1 MIERSVYMSIW
12 DDYKTRV
19 RTRINVKQDR
29 LLLTERQWKLK
40 HYVKLNDKCGKYL
53 WVNAYCPNQELYLW
67 DEEVRKMTDEELAT
81 YRAEEKEKRVARA
94 KRRELKAEFDKLKK
108 QKLDKSSTERRSFNM
123 IKAMRNKII
132 NNSVCI
138 AKTVDIALYDYKENF
153 VADFITD
160 FGIRKTIKMSKKN
173 LQKMFNWKEA
183 VEFLKFLNYDKDMYE
198 KFIRYFFPDK
208 LEYLSLVKENEVIVV
223 DTETT
228 GLNADTDELLQVS
241 IIDSQGNTLFN
252 SYIKPLY
259 TDNWNKAMA
268 VNHITPE
275 MVANAPNILE
285 VKQEINRIL
294 NSANIIVGYS
304 TNFDL
309 SFLSAVGIANSKAT
323 VIDVMQDFADIYG
336 EWSDKYGCNK
346 GQKLTKCAEYY
357 GYDWGN
363 DTAHDSL
370 ADCRA
375 TLYCY
380 QKMLKE

>member
-12 DDYKTRV
+12 DDYKTSV

-53 WVNAYCPNQELYLW
+53 WVNAYCPNQKLYLW
-67 DEEVRKMTDEELAT
+67 DEEVRKMTDEELTACRT
-81 YRAEEKEKRVARA
+81 KEKEKRVAHQKA
-94 KRRELKAEFDKLKK
+94 FLQQQKVKKEEELLQLRREITQDIIKNTFTAQNFD
-108 QKLDKSSTERRSFNM
+108 SGIE
-123 IKAMRNKII
+123 
-132 NNSVCI
+132 
-138 AKTVDIALYDYKENF
+138 YDE
-153 VADFITD
+153 I
-160 FGIRKTIKMSKKN
+160 
-173 LQKMFNWKEA
+173 
-183 VEFLKFLNYDKDMYE
+183 
-198 KFIRYFFPDK
+198 
-208 LEYLSLVKENEVIVV
+208 VI

-252 SYIKPLY
+252 SYIKPLF
-259 TDNWNKAMA
+259 TENWDGAMA

-275 MVANAPNILE
+275 MVANAPNIIE
-285 VKQEINRIL
+285 VKQEINKII
-294 NSANIIVGYS
+294 NSANVIVGY
-304 TNFDL
+304 NILFDL
-309 SFLSAVGIANSKAT
+309 EFLAAFGIENSKAT
-323 VIDVMQDFADIYG
+323 AIDVMQDFADIYG

-346 GQKLTKCAEYY
+346 CQKLTKCAEYY
-357 GYDWGN
+357 GYDWGT
-363 DTAHDSL
+363 DIAHDSL

>member
-1 MIERSVYMSIW
+1 MSIW
-12 DDYKTRV
+12 DDYKTSV

-67 DEEVRKMTDEELAT
+67 DEEVRKMTDEELVT

-94 KRRELKAEFDKLKK
+94 KRRELKTEFDKLKK

-138 AKTVDIALYDYKENF
+138 AKTVNIALYDYKENF
-153 VADFITD
+153 V
-160 FGIRKTIKMSKKN
+160 
-173 LQKMFNWKEA
+173 
-183 VEFLKFLNYDKDMYE
+183 
-198 KFIRYFFPDK
+198 
-208 LEYLSLVKENEVIVV
+208 
-223 DTETT
+223 
-228 GLNADTDELLQVS
+228 
-241 IIDSQGNTLFN
+241 
-252 SYIKPLY
+252 
-259 TDNWNKAMA
+259 
-268 VNHITPE
+268 
-275 MVANAPNILE
+275 
-285 VKQEINRIL
+285 
-294 NSANIIVGYS
+294 
-304 TNFDL
+304 
-309 SFLSAVGIANSKAT
+309 
-323 VIDVMQDFADIYG
+323 ADIYG

-346 GQKLTKCAEYY
+346 WQKLTKCAEYY
-357 GYDWGN
+357 GYDWEN

>member
-1 MIERSVYMSIW
+1 MSIW
-12 DDYKTRV
+12 DDYKTSV

-67 DEEVRKMTDEELAT
+67 DEEVRKMTDEELTACRT
-81 YRAEEKEKRVARA
+81 KEKEKRVAHQKA
-94 KRRELKAEFDKLKK
+94 FLQQQKVKKEEELLQLRREITQDIIKNTFTAQNFD
-108 QKLDKSSTERRSFNM
+108 SGIE
-123 IKAMRNKII
+123 
-132 NNSVCI
+132 
-138 AKTVDIALYDYKENF
+138 YDE
-153 VADFITD
+153 I
-160 FGIRKTIKMSKKN
+160 
-173 LQKMFNWKEA
+173 
-183 VEFLKFLNYDKDMYE
+183 
-198 KFIRYFFPDK
+198 
-208 LEYLSLVKENEVIVV
+208 VI

-252 SYIKPLY
+252 SYIKPLF
-259 TDNWNKAMA
+259 TENWDGAMA

-275 MVANAPNILE
+275 MVANAPNIIE
-285 VKQEINRIL
+285 VKQEINKII
-294 NSANIIVGYS
+294 NSANVIVGY
-304 TNFDL
+304 NILFDL
-309 SFLSAVGIANSKAT
+309 EFLAAFGIENSKAT
-323 VIDVMQDFADIYG
+323 AIDVMQDFADIYG

-346 GQKLTKCAEYY
+346 CQKLTKCAEYY
-357 GYDWGN
+357 GYDWGT
-363 DTAHDSL
+363 DIAHDSL

>member
-1 MIERSVYMSIW
+1 MNIW
-12 DDYKTRV
+12 NNYITSV
-19 RTRINVKQDR
+19 RTKIQVNQDKK
-29 LLLTERQWKLK
+29 LLTERQWKLK
-40 HYVKLNDKCGKYL
+40 HFVKINDKCGKYL
-53 WVNAYCPNQELYLW
+53 WINAYCPNQELYLW

-81 YRAEEKEKRVARA
+81 YRAEEKEKRVARQKA
-94 KRRELKAEFDKLKK
+94 FLQEELLQLRREITQDIVKSIIKNTFTAQNFD
-108 QKLDKSSTERRSFNM
+108 SGIE
-123 IKAMRNKII
+123 
-132 NNSVCI
+132 
-138 AKTVDIALYDYKENF
+138 YDE
-153 VADFITD
+153 I
-160 FGIRKTIKMSKKN
+160 
-173 LQKMFNWKEA
+173 
-183 VEFLKFLNYDKDMYE
+183 
-198 KFIRYFFPDK
+198 
-208 LEYLSLVKENEVIVV
+208 VI

-309 SFLSAVGIANSKAT
+309 SFLSAVGIENSKAT

-346 GQKLTKCAEYY
+346 WQKLTKCAEYY
-357 GYDWGN
+357 GYDWEN

-380 QKMLKE
+380 NKINKRKERGTENE

>member
-1 MIERSVYMSIW
+1 MSIW

-153 VADFITD
+153 VADFD
-160 FGIRKTIKMSKKN
+160 S
-173 LQKMFNWKEA
+173 A
-183 VEFLKFLNYDKDMYE
+183 Y
-198 KFIRYFFPDK
+198 P
-208 LEYLSLVKENEVIVV
+208 
-223 DTETT
+223 
-228 GLNADTDELLQVS
+228 DELSSKYL
-241 IIDSQGNTLFN
+241 IWI
-252 SYIKPLY
+252 
-259 TDNWNKAMA
+259 A
-268 VNHITPE
+268 
-275 MVANAPNILE
+275 APNTSYSDFPSYVDIHQYSWNGKVNGIPE
-285 VKQEINRIL
+285 KVDMNYIYNL
-294 NSANIIVGYS
+294 N
-304 TNFDL
+304 
-309 SFLSAVGIANSKAT
+309 
-323 VIDVMQDFADIYG
+323 
-336 EWSDKYGCNK
+336 C
-346 GQKLTKCAEYY
+346 
-357 GYDWGN
+357 
-363 DTAHDSL
+363 
-370 ADCRA
+370 
-375 TLYCY
+375 
-380 QKMLKE
+380 

>member
-1 MIERSVYMSIW
+1 MSIW
-12 DDYKTRV
+12 DDYKTSV

-67 DEEVRKMTDEELAT
+67 DEEVRKMTDEELTA
-81 YRAEEKEKRVARA
+81 YRTKEKGKRVARQKA
-94 KRRELKAEFDKLKK
+94 FLQQQKVKKEEELLQLRREITQD
-108 QKLDKSSTERRSFNM
+108 
-123 IKAMRNKII
+123 
-132 NNSVCI
+132 I
-138 AKTVDIALYDYKENF
+138 AKSIIKNTFTAQNFDSGIEYDE
-153 VADFITD
+153 I
-160 FGIRKTIKMSKKN
+160 
-173 LQKMFNWKEA
+173 
-183 VEFLKFLNYDKDMYE
+183 
-198 KFIRYFFPDK
+198 
-208 LEYLSLVKENEVIVV
+208 VI

-252 SYIKPLY
+252 SYIKPLF
-259 TDNWNKAMA
+259 TENWDGAMA

-275 MVANAPNILE
+275 MVANAPNIIE
-285 VKQEINRIL
+285 VKQEINKII
-294 NSANIIVGYS
+294 NSANVIVGY
-304 TNFDL
+304 NILFDL
-309 SFLSAVGIANSKAT
+309 EFLAAFGIENSKAT

-346 GQKLTKCAEYY
+346 CQKLTKCAEYY
-357 GYDWGN
+357 GYDWGT
-363 DTAHDSL
+363 DIAHDSL

-380 QKMLKE
+380 QKMLKEKNIL

>member
-1 MIERSVYMSIW
+1 MSIW
-12 DDYKTRV
+12 DDYKTSV

-40 HYVKLNDKCGKYL
+40 HYVKFNDKCGKYL

-67 DEEVRKMTDEELAT
+67 DEEVRKMTDDELTA
-81 YRAEEKEKRVARA
+81 YRTKEKEKRVARQKA
-94 KRRELKAEFDKLKK
+94 FLQQQKVKKEEELLQLRREITQDIIKNTFTAQNFD
-108 QKLDKSSTERRSFNM
+108 SGIEYE
-123 IKAMRNKII
+123 
-132 NNSVCI
+132 
-138 AKTVDIALYDYKENF
+138 YDE
-153 VADFITD
+153 I
-160 FGIRKTIKMSKKN
+160 
-173 LQKMFNWKEA
+173 
-183 VEFLKFLNYDKDMYE
+183 
-198 KFIRYFFPDK
+198 
-208 LEYLSLVKENEVIVV
+208 VI

-228 GLNADTDELLQVS
+228 GLDADTDELLQVS
-241 IIDSQGNTLFN
+241 IIDGQGNTLFN
-252 SYIKPLY
+252 SYIKPLF
-259 TDNWNKAMA
+259 TENWDGAMA

-275 MVANAPNILE
+275 MVANAPNIFE

-294 NSANIIVGYS
+294 NSANIIVGYN

-309 SFLSAVGIANSKAT
+309 SFLSAVGIENSKAT

-357 GYDWGN
+357 GYDWGT
-363 DTAHDSL
+363 DIAHDSL

>member
-12 DDYKTRV
+12 DDYKTSV

-40 HYVKLNDKCGKYL
+40 HYIKIDDKCGR
-53 WVNAYCPNQELYLW
+53 YLW
-67 DEEVRKMTDEELAT
+67 DEEVRKMTDEELTA
-81 YRAEEKEKRVARA
+81 YRTKEKGKRVARQKA
-94 KRRELKAEFDKLKK
+94 FLQQQKVKKEEELLQLRREITQDIVKSIIKNTFTAQNFD
-108 QKLDKSSTERRSFNM
+108 SGIE
-123 IKAMRNKII
+123 
-132 NNSVCI
+132 
-138 AKTVDIALYDYKENF
+138 YDE
-153 VADFITD
+153 I
-160 FGIRKTIKMSKKN
+160 
-173 LQKMFNWKEA
+173 
-183 VEFLKFLNYDKDMYE
+183 
-198 KFIRYFFPDK
+198 
-208 LEYLSLVKENEVIVV
+208 VI

-252 SYIKPLY
+252 SYIKPLF
-259 TDNWNKAMA
+259 TENWDGAMA

-275 MVANAPNILE
+275 IVANAPNIFE

-294 NSANIIVGYS
+294 NSANIIVGYN

-309 SFLSAVGIANSKAT
+309 SFLSAVGIENSNAT

-346 GQKLTKCAEYY
+346 WQKLTKCAEYY
-357 GYDWGN
+357 GYDWGSE
-363 DTAHDSL
+363 TAHDSL

-380 QKMLKE
+380 NQMIREEK